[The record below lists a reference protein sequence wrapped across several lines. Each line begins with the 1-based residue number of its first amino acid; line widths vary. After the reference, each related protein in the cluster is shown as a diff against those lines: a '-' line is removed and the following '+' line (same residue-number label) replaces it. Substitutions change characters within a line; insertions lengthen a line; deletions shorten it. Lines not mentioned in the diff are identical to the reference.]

1 MSGSPKHVVV
11 SNDLREEIA
20 AGKYK
25 STERFPSEH
34 QLVKRFRVS
43 RPTVARALRDL
54 QAEGLIQRRAGSGTY
69 LCDEVD
75 RKGGIQTKQL
85 SLIMPDLGVVE
96 IFDVIAGELVS
107 LSRTHDINLL
117 WGGLGDEAANAD
129 GNTDRMLT
137 ECKTTIE
144 RNCIGA
150 FFAPIELAPDCEKA
164 SGQVAQRLRKAGI
177 PVVLI
182 DRDFV
187 PFPQR
192 SDFDLVSVDHFRG
205 GIMAAEH
212 LIKLGCSNIAFV
224 RRPYSATAVEARM
237 TGARSALIHHK
248 MPVAPDFVQTGEP
261 SNLTFMRN
269 LMAGRRFDAFICAN
283 DRTAAMVI
291 QGFNRLNIK
300 VPEDVK
306 VIGFD
311 DLRYA
316 TLLSVP
322 LTTVHQPCRD
332 IALVAFKALLERIAN
347 PALPP
352 RLIHLQPHLVI
363 RESCGA
369 YQHS

>member
-1 MSGSPKHVVV
+1 
-11 SNDLREEIA
+11 
-20 AGKYK
+20 
-25 STERFPSEH
+25 
-34 QLVKRFRVS
+34 
-43 RPTVARALRDL
+43 
-54 QAEGLIQRRAGSGTY
+54 
-69 LCDEVD
+69 
-75 RKGGIQTKQL
+75 
-85 SLIMPDLGVVE
+85 
-96 IFDVIAGELVS
+96 
-107 LSRTHDINLL
+107 
-117 WGGLGDEAANAD
+117 
-129 GNTDRMLT
+129 
-137 ECKTTIE
+137 
-144 RNCIGA
+144 
-150 FFAPIELAPDCEKA
+150 
-164 SGQVAQRLRKAGI
+164 
-177 PVVLI
+177 
-182 DRDFV
+182 
-187 PFPQR
+187 
-192 SDFDLVSVDHFRG
+192 
-205 GIMAAEH
+205 
-212 LIKLGCSNIAFV
+212 
-224 RRPYSATAVEARM
+224 M

-291 QGFNRLNIK
+291 QGLNRLNIK